1 MELSGTVDM
10 RARQAQSIDTD
21 NSSRSDEDSDI
32 EECDIGHD
40 DESSCIPHQDGDK
53 SLMYQITGDNLDL
66 SIKTKFITRK
76 KRNKSNHWFNMVAT
90 NERFPVPSTLFGRKQ
105 RCSILD
111 IENKTFVASLTD
123 VDLMK
128 ESFTAMI
135 ARTLTKYVSELQ
147 DYRSFVSDHINHE
160 YSDVAAEKSIQ
171 IPLGSKENNEQK
183 TDEMIEI
190 ARHVNS
196 KYVPYVDD
204 SVVRPMQFGDQLTTE
219 RLRSSSLALAD
230 GDS

>member
-1 MELSGTVDM
+1 MVSALAYVISILLYHSGIKKRTAAVLNRLGICAHPSSLRRKLRDISKDIDLPVVQSKMELSGTVDM
-10 RARQAQSIDTD
+10 RAPQAQSIDTD
-21 NSSRSDEDSDI
+21 NSSHSDEDSDI
-32 EECDIGHD
+32 EECDIGDD
-40 DESSCIPHQDGDK
+40 DESFCIPHQGDK

-90 NERFPVPSTLFGRKQ
+90 NERFPVPSTLFGRKP

-128 ESFTAMI
+128 ELFTAMI

-160 YSDVAAEKSIQ
+160 YSDVAA
-171 IPLGSKENNEQK
+171 
-183 TDEMIEI
+183 
-190 ARHVNS
+190 
-196 KYVPYVDD
+196 
-204 SVVRPMQFGDQLTTE
+204 
-219 RLRSSSLALAD
+219 
-230 GDS
+230 